1 MPKRSLSTFA
11 IGARQFVVHDAFE
24 ITVCAAGSKTESLTP
39 MQIMASASP
48 LGAEM
53 IDPLGAAAEVA
64 GRLLAR
70 GEEPG
75 RLDHDVDAV
84 VAPRDLGRVHHLELV
99 DLLAVDREA
108 AVGRLDLVGAACRRR
123 SRA

>member
-1 MPKRSLSTFA
+1 M
-11 IGARQFVVHDAFE
+11 VHDAFE
-24 ITVCAAGSKTESLTP
+24 ITVCVDGSNTESFTP
-39 MQIMASASP
+39 MQIIASASP

-53 IDPLGAAAEVA
+53 TTRFDAAAEVA

-70 GEEPG
+70 GEEAG

-99 DLLAVDREA
+99 TSLPSTEKPSSLA
-108 AVGRLDLVGAACRRR
+108 LTSLVRACRPR